1 MSELVSVV
9 IATYRRNSF
18 LRKAIESLISQTYPA
33 VEIIVVDDNADR
45 EWNDIVSSIVSEF
58 SNIKYICNAA
68 NMGSAEARNIGI
80 RNADGMYITFL
91 DDDDIYLPDKIEHQ
105 VSAMQKSN
113 ADFSLTDLYLYNED
127 GRLIDKRTRNY
138 MHCHDKDSLLKY
150 HLMYHMTGTDTM
162 MYKKEYLLHIG
173 EFPKIDLGDEFYL
186 MCRAIEGGG
195 HFAYIPGCYVKA
207 FVHTGETG
215 LSSGQSKI
223 DGENALFAYKK
234 TVIQQ
239 WDRKT
244 QRYIKMRHHAVLAFA
259 YLRMG
264 SLGKGMIEIWKA
276 VLCSPVNCIKL
287 ALSR

>member
-9 IATYRRNSF
+9 IATYRRDSF
-18 LRKAIESLISQTYPA
+18 LRKAIESLTLQTYPA
-33 VEIIVVDDNADR
+33 VEIIVVDDNADKG
-45 EWNDIVSSIVSEF
+45 WNETVSSLVSEF
-58 SNIKYICNAA
+58 SNVKYICNSA

-80 RNADGMYITFL
+80 HNAGGMYITFL

-105 VSAMQKSN
+105 VSAMQKN
-113 ADFSLTDLYLYNED
+113 HTDFSLTDLFLYNED
-127 GRLIDKRTRNY
+127 GRLIDRRIRNY
-138 MHCHDKDSLLKY
+138 IHRYDKDSLLKY
-150 HLMYHMTGTDTM
+150 HLMHHMTGTDTM
-162 MYKKEYLLHIG
+162 MFKKEYLLHIG
-173 EFPKIDLGDEFYL
+173 GFPKIDLGDEFYL

-195 HFAYIPGCYVKA
+195 HFDYIPGCYVKA
-207 FVHTGETG
+207 YVHTGETG

-223 DGENALFAYKK
+223 DGENALYAYKK

-239 WDRKT
+239 WDKKT

-264 SLGKGMIEIWKA
+264 NKGKGLIEILKA

-287 ALSR
+287 VISR